1 MAAKEMSLRGRW
13 IALSLAFA
21 IALFGRFAP
30 IPESLA
36 TIGGATLTSD
46 GLAAMGVLLFTLL
59 LWLTE
64 AIPFHITGLLGIILL
79 AVFGVDSF
87 ATVVSIGFGNHIV
100 AFFIGVL
107 VLSSFITSSGLGNR
121 ISVFLLSRTG
131 NRTSVILLG
140 FMTVGALISAW
151 ITDTAVAAMLMPLG
165 AAILKEEGVEPL
177 KSNFGKAL
185 MISCAWGP
193 TVGGIMTPA
202 GAGPNPIA
210 IGFLKEMA
218 GVELSFLGW
227 MMFGVPAGLLI
238 LLPTWGVLM
247 LVFPPEMKRLKKTRA
262 EMQEEY
268 QRLPPMQREEKVTL
282 AIFVATVALWLS
294 TPVWENL
301 LGISIPISLPVLLTA
316 SIFFF
321 PGVATTPWAKVEK
334 DVSWSSIILILA
346 GISLGMVLYR
356 SGAAE
361 WLAIATLGGIG
372 SLHPFMLVLLVVIIV
387 SLIKIFLS
395 SNTVTASIMIPIM
408 ITLAGAV
415 GLDALTVTMPAA
427 LTASMAFIMV
437 TSTPTNVIP
446 YTAGYFSI
454 RDFALGGL
462 IVSLVSAPIVAAVI
476 YGVGLMTGLY

>member
-1 MAAKEMSLRGRW
+1 MARLETHPLSRW
-13 IALSLAFA
+13 LVLATALA
-21 IALFGRFAP
+21 IAILGRLLP
-30 IPESLA
+30 VPEGIA
-36 TIGGATLTSD
+36 RIGGATLTSD
-46 GLAAMGVLLFTLL
+46 GLTAMGVLLFTLL

-64 AIPFHITGLLGIILL
+64 AIPFHITGLLGLILL
-79 AVFGVDSF
+79 ALFGVESF
-87 ATVVSIGFGNHIV
+87 AGVVSIGFGNHIV
-100 AFFIGVL
+100 TFFIGVL
-107 VLSSFITSSGLGNR
+107 ILSSFITSSGLGNR

-210 IGFLKEMA
+210 IGFLQEMA
-218 GVELSFLGW
+218 GVELTFLGW
-227 MMFGVPAGLLI
+227 MAFGVPAGLLI

-247 LVFPPEMKRLKKTRA
+247 LVFKPEMKRLKKTRA

-268 QRLPPMQREEKVTL
+268 RRLPPMAREEKTTLLIFLLTVTL
-282 AIFVATVALWLS
+282 WIT
-294 TPVWENL
+294 TPVWEHL
-301 LGISIPISLPVLLTA
+301 LGIAIPISLPVLLTA

-321 PGVATTPWAKVEK
+321 PGVAETPWAKVEK
-334 DVSWSSIILILA
+334 DISWSSIVLILA

-356 SGAAE
+356 TGAAE
-361 WLAIATLGGIG
+361 WLALATLGGIG
-372 SLHPFMLVLLVVIIV
+372 TLHPFLLVLLVVIIV

-395 SNTVTASIMIPIM
+395 SNTVTATIMIPIM
-408 ITLAGAV
+408 ITLAAAV
-415 GLDALTVTMPAA
+415 GLDALTITMPAA

-454 RDFALGGL
+454 RDFALGG
-462 IVSLVSAPIVAAVI
+462 IVVSLVSAPLVAAVI
-476 YGVGLMTGLY
+476 YGIGMMTGLY

>member
-1 MAAKEMSLRGRW
+1 MAAKGMSLSARW
-13 IALSLAFA
+13 TAVAMAFA

-30 IPESLA
+30 VPEAIA

-46 GLAAMGVLLFTLL
+46 GLTAMGVLLFTLL

-79 AVFGVDSF
+79 ALFGVDSF
-87 ATVVSIGFGNHIV
+87 STVVSIGFGNHIV

-210 IGFLKEMA
+210 IGFLQEMA

-238 LLPTWGVLM
+238 LVPTWGVLM

-268 QRLPPMQREEKVTL
+268 QRLPPMQREEKITLWIFLATVTL
-282 AIFVATVALWLS
+282 WLT
-294 TPVWENL
+294 TPIWEGL
-301 LGISIPISLPVLLTA
+301 LGIAIPISLPVLLTA

-334 DVSWSSIILILA
+334 DVSWSSIILILS

-356 SGAAE
+356 TGAAE

-372 SLHPFMLVLLVVIIV
+372 SLHPFVLVLLVVVIV

-454 RDFALGGL
+454 RDFAFGGL

-476 YGVGLMTGLY
+476 YGIGLMTGLY

>member
-1 MAAKEMSLRGRW
+1 MAAREIGMRGRW
-13 IALSLAFA
+13 AIVGLAFGVA
-21 IALFGRFAP
+21 ILGRFAP
-30 IPESLA
+30 VPTSIA
-36 TIGGATLTSD
+36 TIGDATLTSD

-64 AIPFHITGLLGIILL
+64 AIPFHITGLLGVILL
-79 AVFGVDSF
+79 SVFGVDSF
-87 ATVVSIGFGNHIV
+87 ASVVSVGFGNHIV

-121 ISVFLLSRTG
+121 ISVYLLSKTG
-131 NRTSVILLG
+131 NRTSMILLG

-165 AAILKEEGVEPL
+165 AAILREEGVEPL

-210 IGFLKEMA
+210 IGFLQEMA
-218 GVELSFLGW
+218 GVELTFLGW

-247 LVFPPEMKRLKKTRA
+247 LVFPPEMKRLTKTRE
-262 EMQEEY
+262 EMQAEF
-268 QRLPPMQREEKVTL
+268 RALPPMHREEKVTL
-282 AIFVATVALWLS
+282 AIFLTTVALWLS
-294 TPVWENL
+294 TPLWESL

-316 SIFFF
+316 AVFFF
-321 PGVATTPWAKVEK
+321 PGVASTSWTAVEK
-334 DVSWSSIILILA
+334 DVSWSSIILILS
-346 GISLGMVLYR
+346 GISLGMVLFR
-356 SGAAE
+356 TGAAE
-361 WLAIATLGGIG
+361 WLSLATLGGIG
-372 SLHPFMLVLLVVIIV
+372 SLHPFMLVLLVVLIV

-408 ITLAGAV
+408 ITLAAAV

-454 RDFALGGL
+454 RDFAFGGL

-476 YGVGLMTGLY
+476 YGIGLLTGLY